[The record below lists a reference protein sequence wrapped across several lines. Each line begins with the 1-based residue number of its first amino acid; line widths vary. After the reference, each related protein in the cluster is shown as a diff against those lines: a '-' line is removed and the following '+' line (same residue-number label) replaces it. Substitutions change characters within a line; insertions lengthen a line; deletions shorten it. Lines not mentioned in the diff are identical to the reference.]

1 MSKKTKLDEMQEK
14 KLLKLEE
21 AGFWMIFWLLFAAII
36 VQIVV
41 DGNFKAVI
49 GEIIVLL
56 IASVYIAF
64 SSLKNGVWSKNQ
76 TPTLKSNVLTS
87 LIPAILLG
95 VFQAVR
101 AFVVLKKS
109 VTADLLLKIAAVM
122 VVAYLVCLALLE
134 VFQHIYNKQRNKL
147 DNIGEADGE

>member
-1 MSKKTKLDEMQEK
+1 MNKKPKLDEMQEK

-21 AGFWMIFWLLFAAII
+21 IGFWMIFWLLFAAII

-41 DGNFKAVI
+41 DGNFKSVI

-64 SSLKNGVWSKNQ
+64 SSLKNGLWSKSQ
-76 TPTLKSNVLTS
+76 PPTLKTNILTS

-95 VFQAVR
+95 VFQVVR
-101 AFVVLKKS
+101 AFVILNKS

-134 VFQHIYNKQRNKL
+134 VFRLIYKNQRNKL
-147 DNIGEADGE
+147 DDVGETDGE

>member
-1 MSKKTKLDEMQEK
+1 MNKKPKLDEMQEK

-21 AGFWMIFWLLFAAII
+21 IGFWMIFWLLFAAII

-76 TPTLKSNVLTS
+76 TPTLKSNFLTS

-95 VFQAVR
+95 VFQSVR
-101 AFVVLKKS
+101 AFVILKKS
-109 VTADLLLKIAAVM
+109 ITADVLLKIAVVM
-122 VVAYLVCLALLE
+122 VVSYLACLVLLE
-134 VFQHIYNKQRNKL
+134 IFRLIYNKQRSKL
-147 DNIGEADGE
+147 DNVGESDGE

>member
-1 MSKKTKLDEMQEK
+1 MSKKPKLDEMQEK

-36 VQIVV
+36 VQIVA

-101 AFVVLKKS
+101 AFVILKKS
-109 VTADLLLKIAAVM
+109 VAVDLLLKIAAVM

-134 VFQHIYNKQRNKL
+134 VFRHIYKKQRDKL
-147 DNIGEADGE
+147 DNAGEADGE